1 MVMRN
6 GCKTIEEIR
15 NLNIGDL
22 DAETFMDLTGFKGW
36 TYTTSVAT
44 QLVSDYES
52 EIDMCKETILWA
64 FDYATT
70 TWEFDRDC
78 FDILAN
84 AWLDN

>member
-15 NLNIGDL
+15 KLDISKL
-22 DAETFMDLTGFKGW
+22 DAKTFMDLTGYKEW
-36 TYTTSVAT
+36 TYTIGVAE
-44 QLVSDYES
+44 QLVIDYE
-52 EIDMCKETILWA
+52 DGMVMCKETVLWA

-70 TWEFDRDC
+70 LWEFDRGC

-84 AWLDN
+84 AWLQ